1 MKGNKMIITDLDRIN
16 ELCKSARLSVT
27 GKVYL
32 NALLQ
37 SYEEFGKAGLQEQV
51 AYILANGRWP
61 NKAHRKS
68 LEKYSREGRFE

>member
-1 MKGNKMIITDLDRIN
+1 MIKTDINKIQ

-27 GKVYL
+27 GKAYL
-32 NALLQ
+32 NAIEQ
-37 SYEEFGKAGLQEQV
+37 SHEEYGKAGLQEQV

-68 LEKYSREGRFE
+68 LDKYSREGRFE